1 MNDIIQ
7 HLSKDQPAI
16 YRIEMDGNIDQRILT
31 WFDDMTL
38 STESREEGKTT
49 STLVGLVA
57 DQAALHGLLNRI
69 YTLGFLVISVTRVEP
84 L

>member
-38 STESREEGKTT
+38 STGSREEGKTT
-49 STLVGLVA
+49 SILVGLVA

-69 YTLGFLVISVTRVEP
+69 YTLGFLVISVTRVE
-84 L
+84 

>member
-16 YRIEMDGNIDQRILT
+16 YRIELDGTIDQSILT
-31 WFDDMTL
+31 WFDDMIL
-38 STESREEGKTT
+38 STESSEEGKTT
-49 STLVGLVA
+49 STLVGLIA

-69 YTLGFLVISVTRVEP
+69 YTLGFLVISVTRVERS
-84 L
+84 

>member
-16 YRIEMDGNIDQRILT
+16 YRIELDGHIDQRILT
-31 WFDDMTL
+31 WFDDMIL
-38 STESREEGKTT
+38 STESSEEGKTT
-49 STLVGLVA
+49 STLVGLIA

-69 YTLGFLVISVTRVEP
+69 YTLGFLVISVTRVERS
-84 L
+84 

>member
-38 STESREEGKTT
+38 STESSEEGKTI

-57 DQAALHGLLNRI
+57 DQAALHGLLDRI
-69 YTLGFLVISVTRVEP
+69 YTLGFLVISVTRVE
-84 L
+84 

>member
-1 MNDIIQ
+1 MNDIIK

-69 YTLGFLVISVTRVEP
+69 YNLGFLVISVTRVE
-84 L
+84 

>member
-16 YRIEMDGNIDQRILT
+16 YRIELDGNIDQSILT
-31 WFDDMTL
+31 WFDDMIL
-38 STESREEGKTT
+38 STESSEEGKTT

-69 YTLGFLVISVTRVEP
+69 YTLGFLVISVTRIERS
-84 L
+84 

>member
-38 STESREEGKTT
+38 STESRDEGKTI

-84 L
+84 S

>member
-69 YTLGFLVISVTRVEP
+69 YTLGFLVISVTRVE
-84 L
+84 

>member
-7 HLSKDQPAI
+7 HLSKDQPAM

-31 WFDDMTL
+31 WFDDMSI
-38 STESREEGKTT
+38 STESREEGKTI

-69 YTLGFLVISVTRVEP
+69 YTLGFLVISVTRVE
-84 L
+84 

>member
-16 YRIEMDGNIDQRILT
+16 YRIEMDGNIDQSILT

-69 YTLGFLVISVTRVEP
+69 YNLGFLVISVTRVERS
-84 L
+84 

>member
-69 YTLGFLVISVTRVEP
+69 YNLGFLVISVTRVE
-84 L
+84 